1 MSVRFLSGRLRALKM
16 VRCCLILTD
25 RLSIPIV
32 TVIIRVSSNRRTAAL
47 TMYAGGL
54 VNRSTDGEL
63 AIVGKRLANRI
74 DDTDDQATT
83 ATHET
88 AQNAGEVR

>member
-1 MSVRFLSGRLRALKM
+1 
-16 VRCCLILTD
+16 
-25 RLSIPIV
+25 
-32 TVIIRVSSNRRTAAL
+32 
-47 TMYAGGL
+47 MYAGGL
-54 VNRSTDGEL
+54 VNRCTEGGL